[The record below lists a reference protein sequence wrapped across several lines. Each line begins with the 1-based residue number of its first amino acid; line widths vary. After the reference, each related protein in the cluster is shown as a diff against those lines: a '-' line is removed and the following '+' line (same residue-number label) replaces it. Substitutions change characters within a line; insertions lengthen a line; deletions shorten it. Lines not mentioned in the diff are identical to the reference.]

1 MHRPSVT
8 ARRINSDRHKHLSA
22 GNLAHYFNSALGT
35 GLVAVYGAGLL
46 ATAARL
52 VRQRDG
58 IDYALIVWALLMGG
72 FYTYFNPQ
80 EAILYAGQV
89 GFAHRGPHGERSC
102 PQHSMMNR
110 SQPVPTHATQ
120 ILNDAVN
127 VQETLRGGG

>member
-1 MHRPSVT
+1 M
-8 ARRINSDRHKHLSA
+8 
-22 GNLAHYFNSALGT
+22 AHYFNSALGT

-89 GFAHRGPHGERSC
+89 GFALLVLIVQTAGTRSSRTTLAAVFGFGLVLALHNLSVVYAGPG
-102 PQHSMMNR
+102 
-110 SQPVPTHATQ
+110 
-120 ILNDAVN
+120 
-127 VQETLRGGG
+127 

>member
-1 MHRPSVT
+1 MLSSFLLFSVISPTANLPS
-8 ARRINSDRHKHLSA
+8 RLSA
-22 GNLAHYFNSALGT
+22 GDLAHYFNSALGT

-58 IDYALIVWALLMGG
+58 IDYALIVWVLLMGG

-89 GFAHRGPHGERSC
+89 GFA
-102 PQHSMMNR
+102 
-110 SQPVPTHATQ
+110 
-120 ILNDAVN
+120 L
-127 VQETLRGGG
+127 